1 MKRTAN
7 YIIMILVFTAMWV
20 ILNEKAGPLQ
30 IVSGIG
36 FSVTSIFFVNYYL
49 LDDSYIDS
57 YFLNPVSLSKYLIYL
72 VFQIYKSGISAI
84 FKISKGES
92 SVKIVK
98 YESGLEN
105 DLAVCLLANAIT
117 LTPGTVTIDK
127 SKNQL
132 SVLCFEDDD
141 GFSGEKGGK
150 ASEQF
155 EKILREI

>member
-1 MKRTAN
+1 
-7 YIIMILVFTAMWV
+7 
-20 ILNEKAGPLQ
+20 
-30 IVSGIG
+30 
-36 FSVTSIFFVNYYL
+36 
-49 LDDSYIDS
+49 
-57 YFLNPVSLSKYLIYL
+57 
-72 VFQIYKSGISAI
+72 
-84 FKISKGES
+84 
-92 SVKIVK
+92 
-98 YESGLEN
+98 
-105 DLAVCLLANAIT
+105 